1 MNSFLKIKLSVVM
14 SMLATCFIAQTF
26 SLKKGD
32 AQFNSL
38 NYTEAIPYYSK
49 AIKKDSS
56 NNEALGKLAECYR
69 LTNNVKAQ
77 RACYSKLVKGGTAN
91 SMQKYYYGQTLMES
105 GKPDEAKQYMEQY
118 TADARGAMFTKAI
131 NNIKV
136 YYKNEDAYKLAMVP
150 FNSSENDF
158 SPAITSDNKV
168 VFTSA
173 RKKAQWVNRKHG
185 WTNKN
190 FYYLYSTFKDN
201 DGKYASPSLFSKN
214 IQTKYNDGPI
224 CFSNDGKTV
233 YFTRNNLQ
241 GKKAEK
247 STDGTIKLKI
257 FQATLTQDG
266 KGFENPVELPFN
278 NTEYNCA
285 HPAISADGKK
295 LYFSSDMSG
304 GLGSMD
310 LYVVENNGTSWGTPT
325 NLGNKINTAGND
337 MFPFVTENNILYFSS
352 NGLDGLGGL
361 DIYEVKLKD
370 GVVGKIYNIGAP
382 LNSSNDDFG
391 MVFTKDM
398 KSGYLSSNRNTADLD
413 DNIYSFDVLKV
424 VKRGLVLNVVTKDKT
439 TGEILPNSKVKFCE
453 KEIQSNE
460 KGEAQFDL
468 EESVDCPLIGSREK
482 YFDAKD
488 NVNTKNIS
496 EEVSE
501 INKELLLE
509 KDPGFSLLALVTDAK
524 SKQALEGVKMKIT
537 DENGKVLD
545 YLTTAT
551 GDYKTPIMNK
561 KLGDGIKYKIELSKE
576 GYLSKTVDFV
586 KTLDKP
592 GEVRVQDALDL
603 SLGKIE
609 LGTDIGKLININPIY
624 FDVNKFNIRPDAAIE
639 LDKIVKAMNEYPG
652 MVIELGSHT
661 DCRAPIAYNA
671 NLSDKRAK
679 ASAAYVISKG
689 IPKDRIYGKGYGES
703 KLINGCAC
711 EGNVK
716 STCSDAEHQ
725 ANRRTEFII
734 VKLKG

>member
-1 MNSFLKIKLSVVM
+1 MTSFQKIKLTVASL
-14 SMLATCFIAQTF
+14 MLTTCFTAQTF

-32 AQFNSL
+32 AQYNSL
-38 NYTEAIPYYSK
+38 NYTAAIPYYSK

-56 NNEALGKLAECYR
+56 NTEALGKLADCYR

-77 RACYSKLVKGGTAN
+77 RACYGKLVKGGSAN
-91 SMQKYYYGQTLMES
+91 TTQKYYYGQTIMES
-105 GKPDEAKQYMEQY
+105 GKPEEAKQYMEQY

-136 YYKNEDAYKLAMVP
+136 YYKNEDAYKLAMTT
-150 FNSSENDF
+150 FNSAENDF

-173 RKKAQWVNRKHG
+173 RKKAQWINRKHG
-185 WTNKN
+185 WTGKN
-190 FYYLYSTFKDN
+190 FYYLYSTAKDK
-201 DGKYASPSLFSKN
+201 DGKYTSPSLFSKN

-233 YFTRNNLQ
+233 YFTRNNLK

-247 STDGTIKLKI
+247 SNDGTIKLKI

-278 NTEYNCA
+278 NKEYNCA

-304 GLGSMD
+304 GQGSMD
-310 LYVVENNGTSWGTPT
+310 LYVVENIGTAWGTPT
-325 NLGNKINTAGND
+325 NLGTKINTAGND
-337 MFPFVTENNILYFSS
+337 VFPFITENNILYFSS

-361 DIYEVKLKD
+361 DIYEVKIKE
-370 GVVGKIYNIGAP
+370 GVVGKIYNMGAP

-391 MVFTKDM
+391 IVFTKDM
-398 KSGYLSSNRNTADLD
+398 KSGYLGSNRNTADLD
-413 DNIYSFDVLKV
+413 DNIYSFDVLRA
-424 VKRGLVLNVVTKDKT
+424 VKRGVVLNVITKDKT
-439 TGEILPNSKVKFCE
+439 TAEILPNTKIKFCD
-453 KEIQSNE
+453 KEAQSNE
-460 KGEAQFDL
+460 KGEAQFEL
-468 EESVDCPLIGSREK
+468 EESVDCPLIGSIEK
-482 YFDAKD
+482 YFDANV

-496 EEVSE
+496 EDVSE

-509 KDPGFSLLALVTDAK
+509 KDPGFSLIALVTDNK
-524 SKQALEGVKMKIT
+524 NKTPLDGVTMKIS
-537 DENGKVLD
+537 DENGNVFD
-545 YLTTAT
+545 YVTSAT
-551 GDYKTPIMNK
+551 GDYKSPIMGK
-561 KLGDGIKYKIELSKE
+561 KLGDGVKYKLELSKQ
-576 GYLSKTVDFV
+576 GYVSKTVDFV
-586 KTLDKP
+586 KTLDKS
-592 GEVRVQDALDL
+592 GEVKVHEELDL

-609 LGTDIGKLININPIY
+609 VGGDLAKMIDIKPIY

-639 LDKIVKAMNEYPG
+639 LNKIVKIMNEYPN
-652 MVIELGSHT
+652 MVVELGSHT
-661 DCRAPIAYNA
+661 DCRAPKVYNA

-679 ASAAYVISKG
+679 ASAAYIKKT
-689 IPKDRIYGKGYGES
+689 ITKPERIFGKGYGES
-703 KLINGCAC
+703 KLKNGCAC

-725 ANRRTEFII
+725 ENRRTEFII
-734 VKLKG
+734 VKLLN

>member
-1 MNSFLKIKLSVVM
+1 MTSFQKIKLTVASL
-14 SMLATCFIAQTF
+14 MLTTCFTAQTF

-32 AQFNSL
+32 AQYNSL
-38 NYTEAIPYYSK
+38 NYTAAIPYYSK

-56 NNEALGKLAECYR
+56 NTEALGKLADCYR

-77 RACYSKLVKGGTAN
+77 RACYGKLVKGGSAN
-91 SMQKYYYGQTLMES
+91 TTQKYYYGQTIMES
-105 GKPDEAKQYMEQY
+105 GKPEEAKQYMEQY

-136 YYKNEDAYKLAMVP
+136 YYKNEDAYKLAMTT
-150 FNSSENDF
+150 FNSAENDF
-158 SPAITSDNKV
+158 SPAITNDNKV

-173 RKKAQWVNRKHG
+173 RKKAQWINRKHG
-185 WTNKN
+185 WTGKN
-190 FYYLYSTFKDN
+190 FYYLYSTAKDK
-201 DGKYASPSLFSKN
+201 DGKYTSPSLFSKN

-233 YFTRNNLQ
+233 YFTRNNLK

-247 STDGTIKLKI
+247 SNDGTIKLKI

-278 NTEYNCA
+278 NKEYNCA

-304 GLGSMD
+304 GQGSMD
-310 LYVVENNGTSWGTPT
+310 LYVVENIGTEWGTPT

-337 MFPFVTENNILYFSS
+337 VFPFITENNILYFSS

-361 DIYEVKLKD
+361 DIYEVKIKE
-370 GVVGKIYNIGAP
+370 GVVGKIYNMGAP

-413 DNIYSFDVLKV
+413 DNIYSFDVLRA
-424 VKRGLVLNVVTKDKT
+424 VKRGVVLNVVTKDKT
-439 TGEILPNSKVKFCE
+439 TAEILPNTKIKFCD
-453 KEIQSNE
+453 KEVQSNE
-460 KGEAQFDL
+460 KGEAQFEL
-468 EESVDCPLIGSREK
+468 EESVDCPLIGSIEK
-482 YFDAKD
+482 YFEANV

-496 EEVSE
+496 EDVSE

-509 KDPGFSLLALVTDAK
+509 KDPGFSLIALVTDNK
-524 SKQALEGVKMKIT
+524 NKTPLDGVTMKIS
-537 DENGKVLD
+537 DENGNVVD
-545 YLTTAT
+545 YVTSAT
-551 GDYKTPIMNK
+551 GDYKSPIMGK
-561 KLGDGIKYKIELSKE
+561 KLGDGVKYKLELSKQ
-576 GYLSKTVDFV
+576 GYVSKTVDFV
-586 KTLDKP
+586 KTLDKS
-592 GEVRVQDALDL
+592 GEVNVHEELDL

-609 LGTDIGKLININPIY
+609 VGGDLAKMIDIKPIY

-639 LDKIVKAMNEYPG
+639 LNKIVKIMNEYPN
-652 MVIELGSHT
+652 MVVELGSHT
-661 DCRAPIAYNA
+661 DCRAPKVYNA

-679 ASAAYVISKG
+679 ASAAYIKKT
-689 IPKDRIYGKGYGES
+689 ITNPERIFGKGYGES
-703 KLINGCAC
+703 KLKNGCAC

-725 ANRRTEFII
+725 ENRRTEFII
-734 VKLKG
+734 VKLLN